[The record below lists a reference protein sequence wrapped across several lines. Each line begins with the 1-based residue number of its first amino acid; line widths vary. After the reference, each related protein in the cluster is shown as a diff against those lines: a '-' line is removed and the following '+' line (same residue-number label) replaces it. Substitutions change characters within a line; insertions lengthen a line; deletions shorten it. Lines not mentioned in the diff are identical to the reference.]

1 MPYLDQ
7 SRPRRAPNV
16 LPRLIYLWRFG
27 RLPDLA
33 APRRFSELVY
43 ARKLFERDPRWPKLA
58 DKVAVKA
65 HVAAVLG
72 REWVIPTLWHGTAL
86 PDRPPWP
93 RPFVLKSSHA
103 SQQNVFVRA
112 GEPVNW
118 AAVRRRAMRW
128 LGRPYAP
135 LLHEWLYSEI
145 APQLLVEPLIGCG
158 RVLPVDYKFFVFGGR
173 VEFIQVD
180 LDREHRHRRV
190 MLDRAWRRLDL
201 SFEFPGDPRPVAP
214 PASLDLMIA
223 AAETLGAPHDFA
235 RVDLYDVDGRP
246 YFGEFTLYP
255 GSGLDRFR
263 PVSWDLH
270 FGSYW
275 AERRSAPVHA
285 ARRYG
290 SSATGAATSGAAAGA
305 MAARARSARR
315 WLMIR

>member
-1 MPYLDQ
+1 MQFVEPL
-7 SRPRRAPNV
+7 RPRRAPNV

-27 RLPDLA
+27 RWPDLA

-43 ARKLFERDPRWPKLA
+43 ARKLFERDPRWPALA

-65 HVAAVLG
+65 HVAATLG
-72 REWVIPTLWHGTAL
+72 DDWVIPTLWHGTTL
-86 PDRPPWP
+86 PETPPWP

-103 SQQNVFVRA
+103 SQQSVFVRA
-112 GEPVNW
+112 GEALDWP
-118 AAVRRRAMRW
+118 AVRRRAARW
-128 LGRPYAP
+128 LRRPYAP

-145 APQLLVEPLIGCG
+145 EPQLLVEPLIGCG
-158 RVLPVDYKFFVFGGR
+158 RVLPFDYKFFVFGGR

-190 MLDRAWRRLDL
+190 MFDRAWRRLDL
-201 SFEFPGDPRPVAP
+201 AFEFPADARPMTPPR
-214 PASLDLMIA
+214 SLERMIA

-246 YFGEFTLYP
+246 YFGEITLYP

-263 PVSWDLH
+263 PGSWDLH

-275 AERRSAPVHA
+275 AEQRPAPPQA

-290 SSATGAATSGAAAGA
+290 SATTGAMTGCAATGATI
-305 MAARARSARR
+305 RARSARR
-315 WLMIR
+315 WLTMR